1 MGTDTGTGGPMASD
15 RRLSARVA
23 GSGSFLPPRRL
34 DNHELFGRPSIREAF
49 DVERARR
56 SLGEDGEVASLE
68 PVEVFDR
75 WARQVT
81 GIRERRVVTEEDG
94 LTTEDLCARAGRRAL
109 EDAGME
115 PADLDFIVA
124 NSVTAREEVPNVAC
138 TVASKLGVPTTPG
151 FTMNAACAGFVYA
164 VAAGH
169 AHIRSGMGGNVLALA
184 GDSLSHVTDYS
195 DPKTAVLFGDGA
207 GAAVLTPSRDGDGVL
222 GTPYHEADYSPD
234 HLNMR
239 GQGWDDEGGIDL
251 NLHMEG
257 GPQVLRQA
265 IYAMKRVSERAVER
279 AGIPWSEVDF
289 VIPHQANLRITRGLE
304 RVLPLEDGGKV
315 VHVIE
320 EYGNVSASTVGI
332 TLDET
337 LRGEHGPVPDT
348 ARLVLS
354 AVGGGYTS
362 AGLVL
367 EVRGTG

>member
-1 MGTDTGTGGPMASD
+1 MATES
-15 RRLSARVA
+15 RLSARVA
-23 GSGSFLPPRRL
+23 GSGSFLPPYRL
-34 DNHELFGRPSIREAF
+34 DNHELFGRDSIRAAF
-49 DVERARR
+49 DVDRARR
-56 SLGEDGEVASLE
+56 SLGEDADGESLE

-81 GIRERRVVTEEDG
+81 GIRARRVVTEEDG
-94 LTTEDLCARAGRRAL
+94 LATEDLCARAARRAL
-109 EDAGME
+109 DDAGME
-115 PADLDFIVA
+115 PEEVDFIVA
-124 NSVTAREEVPNVAC
+124 NSVTARQEVPNVAC
-138 TVASKLGVPTTPG
+138 TVASELGVPTTPG

-164 VAAGH
+164 VAAGC
-169 AHIRSGMGGNVLALA
+169 AHIRAGMGENVLVLA

-207 GAAVLTPSRDGDGVL
+207 GAAVLVPTRDGDGVL

-239 GQGWDDEGGIDL
+239 GQGWDDEPGVDL

-257 GPQVLRQA
+257 GPRVLRQA
-265 IYAMKRVSERAVER
+265 IYAMKRVSERAVEG
-279 AGIPWSEVDF
+279 AGIGWDDVDF
-289 VIPHQANLRITRGLE
+289 VIPHQANLRITKGLE
-304 RVLPLEDGGKV
+304 RVLPLEDGGRV

-337 LRGEHGPVPDT
+337 LRGEHGTVPDP
-348 ARLVLS
+348 ALLVLS

-367 EVRGTG
+367 EVRGAG